1 VKSMGGMSTRQM
13 FEASSSGGFELA
25 IQLTESD
32 PRLRSGF
39 TAQILFKGGTLSN
52 VITIPRQALFLKDGK
67 RIVYV
72 KSGNGYDQ
80 REVKIKSQSE
90 SRAAVEGLDAGSMVA
105 LIDPTA
111 PRKSSA
117 SGSANGTIEGTP

>member
-1 VKSMGGMSTRQM
+1 
-13 FEASSSGGFELA
+13 
-25 IQLTESD
+25 
-32 PRLRSGF
+32 
-39 TAQILFKGGTLSN
+39 

-111 PRKSSA
+111 PRKTSAGSSA
-117 SGSANGTIEGTP
+117 SGSIEGTP